1 MWLLKTKQSKE
12 IIMEI
17 FKKHVEKFLK
27 KAEPINSESWKN
39 WNIPNVT
46 HGGYPRNSIFFSEA
60 LVLYSLANEYNI
72 DCFIESGVFR
82 GGSTALWCKTFNDK
96 KLFSVDYV
104 REGNNPREK
113 WNNVRN
119 KLTPLYKNITFIE
132 GNGNEILPKIIS
144 ENSDKRF
151 GVFVDGPKDSQG
163 LSLMEKCFSFENV
176 YFSSLHD
183 YTHETYFSTRNNVEF
198 NKQFGYLNEYHAQTN
213 QYPFGP
219 GLTVIDKNKLI

>member
-1 MWLLKTKQSKE
+1 
-12 IIMEI
+12 MEI
-17 FKKHVEKFLK
+17 FEKYAEKFLE
-27 KAEPINSESWKN
+27 KAEPIHSESWKN
-39 WNIPNVT
+39 WNIPKVCDY
-46 HGGYPRNSIFFSEA
+46 GYPKNSIFFSEA

-82 GGSTALWCKTFNDK
+82 GGSTALWCKTLNDK

-104 REGNNPREK
+104 QEGGNPREM
-113 WNNVRN
+113 WDNVRH
-119 KLTPLYKNITFIE
+119 KITSLYNNITFIE
-132 GNGNEILPKIIS
+132 GDGREILPRIIS

-151 GVFVDGPKDSQG
+151 GVFVDGPKDGEG

-183 YTHETYFSTRNNVEF
+183 YTHETYFSTRSNVEF
-198 NKQFGYLNEYHAQTN
+198 NKQFGYLNECHIQTN
-213 QYPFGP
+213 QYPSGP